1 VIVYPAIDLL
11 GGACVRLLRGDYGEV
26 TRFSEDPLAVAGGFA
41 AAGARWIHV
50 VDLDGA
56 RDGAPVHAGLA
67 RAIALETGLPVQ
79 VGGGIRTLEDAAAY
93 LDAGVRRVMLGTAA
107 AREPELLSQAVL
119 RWGPERVAAA
129 VDVRDGRVVV
139 EGWLSDA
146 GLAPEMVLD
155 RLRRSG
161 IEVVLHTDTTRDG
174 TLGSANVAAARAL
187 VGEGFR
193 VIAAGGVASLDDV
206 RELRASGAEGCVIGS
221 ALYRGALKLEEA
233 IACAES
239 GPC

>member
-1 VIVYPAIDLL
+1 MIVFPAIDLL

-26 TRFSEDPLAVAGGFA
+26 TRFSDDPLAVADGFA

-56 RDGAPVHAGLA
+56 RDGAPAHAALA
-67 RAIALETGLPVQ
+67 RAIASRTGRPVQ

-93 LDAGVRRVMLGTAA
+93 LDAGVRRVMMGTAA
-107 AREPELLSQAVL
+107 AREPALLSEAVA
-119 RWGPERVAAA
+119 RWGPDRVAAA

-139 EGWLSDA
+139 EGWLADA
-146 GLAPEMVLD
+146 GLAAEALLE
-155 RLRRSG
+155 RLRRCG

-187 VGEGFR
+187 AAEGFR

-206 RELRASGAEGCVIGS
+206 RGLRDAGSEGCVIGS
-221 ALYRGALKLEEA
+221 ALYRGALPLEEA
-233 IACAES
+233 IACAEG